1 MTDTI
6 LAPLPVSRGRPAL
19 ARAVLL
25 AALAAVLASGAL
37 AGLASPAH
45 AKVTIGI
52 GQQTPDLFGAP
63 LWRALHAPA
72 AKYVTPWDTLS
83 DPVQRARLD
92 AWMAGARGAGARP
105 LIAFRSSMRNARLA
119 RRLPTNAQFRR
130 AFRAL
135 HRRYPS
141 VRDWVPWNETNH
153 PTALTGNKPGRAAAY
168 FNIVTGNCRRCNV
181 VAGDVLDIGNMAS
194 WTRRY
199 QRHLRTRPRIWGLH
213 NYHDANSLTSAGVRT
228 LLHLVRGKIWL
239 TETGGVVRI
248 RVGKGRTRR
257 RRNYGIRHAARST
270 RHVLDLAR
278 ISGRIQ
284 RIYLYN
290 WNAPKPFTTW
300 DSGLVDTRLRPRPAY
315 KALRSWLRHARRIRL
330 AR

>member
-6 LAPLPVSRGRPAL
+6 VPSLLSSHGRPL
-19 ARAVLL
+19 VLRAVLL
-25 AALAAVLASGAL
+25 AALAAVLATSAL
-37 AGLASPAH
+37 AALASPAH
-45 AKVTIGI
+45 AKVTVGI
-52 GQQTPDLFGAP
+52 GQQTPDLFAAP

-92 AWMAGARGAGARP
+92 AWMASSRAAGARP
-105 LIAFRSSMRNARLA
+105 LIAFRSSMRSARLA
-119 RRLPTNAQFRR
+119 RRLPTDKQFRR

-135 HRRYPS
+135 HKRYPR

-168 FNIVTGNCRRCNV
+168 FNIVTRNCRRCNV
-181 VAGDVLDIGNMAS
+181 VAGDVLDIGNMGS
-194 WTRRY
+194 WIRRY
-199 QRHLRTRPRIWGLH
+199 KRHLRTRPRIWGLH
-213 NYHDANSLTSAGVRT
+213 NYHDANSLTSTGVRT
-228 LLHLVRGKIWL
+228 LLHLVGGKIWL

-248 RVGKGRTRR
+248 RVGKGRSLRKA
-257 RRNYGIRHAARST
+257 NYGIRHAARST

-290 WNAPKPFTTW
+290 WNAPRPFTTW
-300 DSGLVDTRLRPRPAY
+300 DSGLVDTRQRPRPAY
-315 KALRSWLRHARRIRL
+315 KTLRSWLRHARRIRL